1 MAMGMEEVAGLPR
14 SGMQREAKAGVQG
27 PDGPSGPLVL
37 IVDDGP
43 LNRTVMGAMLQKLRY
58 RFDLATNGREAVEAV
73 CRERYAAV
81 LMDCLMPEM
90 DGYQATAA
98 IRKLEREGRCTGDQR
113 HLPIIAV
120 TAVAIKGARE
130 RCMAAGMDDYL
141 SKPVT
146 IPGIAT
152 LLERWTACDDATA
165 PWSPP
170 HESVSDQPEEDAIDR
185 AALDAV
191 RELDTEGGDVLVAQ
205 MIGDF
210 RAEVSPRMP
219 RVQAAAAEGDIRTLL
234 GDLHFI
240 AGCASIVGA
249 TRVERLARSLEAEGA
264 FGGAGGQAGAV
275 ALAAR
280 LCEEVQRAE
289 RALASMAASAG

>member
-1 MAMGMEEVAGLPR
+1 MGAAEVAGLPM
-14 SGMQREAKAGVQG
+14 SGMQREAKAGVQE
-27 PDGPSGPLVL
+27 PDAPSGALVL
-37 IVDDGP
+37 IVDDDP
-43 LNRTVMGAMLQKLRY
+43 LNRTVMSAMLQKLRY
-58 RFDLATNGREAVEAV
+58 RFDLARNGREAVEAV

-90 DGYQATAA
+90 DGYEATAA
-98 IRKLEREGRCTGDQR
+98 IRKLEREGRGGDGQR

-146 IPGIAT
+146 IPGVAT
-152 LLERWTACDDATA
+152 LLDRWTACPDATA

-170 HESVSDQPEEDAIDR
+170 HESVSDQPEEAAIDR
-185 AALDAV
+185 AALDAL
-191 RELDTEGGDVLVAQ
+191 RALDPEGGDVLVRQ

-210 RAEVSPRMP
+210 TAEVSPRMP
-219 RVQAAAAEGDIRTLL
+219 KLQAAAAEGDVRSLL

-264 FGGAGGQAGAV
+264 LSAAGGSDGAV
-275 ALAAR
+275 ALVAG